1 MNECSFAVRHGPRKG
16 KAVQNY
22 SSRALDVKS
31 LVTDEAL
38 VRERRAQI
46 VAGAVKLFSEKGYD
60 QTTVQQVAKKAGVST
75 GLIYQYVHD
84 KEDLLLLSILDVVDS
99 YAREI
104 PAALEGVE
112 QPLDRCCAAFAAYC
126 RVVDARR
133 DATLLAYR
141 STNSLPPK
149 RQQLIKDAEL
159 ETNELIG
166 ACIQDCV
173 NQGLFRDVD
182 IGLATYQLVMYAHA
196 WALKHWHFVKRI
208 DLEVYISRG
217 LDLFLHG
224 LLTDKG
230 HKHLQR
236 QTANNGKT
244 VLPRKR

>member
-1 MNECSFAVRHGPRKG
+1 M
-16 KAVQNY
+16 QNY
-22 SSRALDVKS
+22 SSRALEVKS

-38 VRERRAQI
+38 VRERRSQI
-46 VAGAVKLFSEKGYD
+46 VAGAVKLFSQRGYY

-99 YAREI
+99 YAQEI

-112 QPLDRCCAAFAAYC
+112 LPLDRCCAAFAAYC

-133 DATLLAYR
+133 EATLLAYR
-141 STNSLPPK
+141 STMSLPPR

-159 ETNELIG
+159 ETNALIG

-173 NQGLFRDVD
+173 DQGLFRDID
-182 IGLATYQLVMYAHA
+182 IDLATYQLVMYAHA
-196 WALKHWHFVKRI
+196 WALKYWHFVKRI

-230 HKHLQR
+230 HRHLRR
-236 QTANNGKT
+236 QTVGNGKAAT
-244 VLPRKR
+244 RRKP

>member
-1 MNECSFAVRHGPRKG
+1 MPKR
-16 KAVQNY
+16 
-22 SSRALDVKS
+22 SRRAPEVKS

-46 VAGAVKLFSEKGYD
+46 VAGAVKQFSKKGYD
-60 QTTVQQVAKKAGVST
+60 RTTVQEVARKSGVST
-75 GLIYQYVHD
+75 GLIYQYVRD
-84 KEDLLLLSILDVVDS
+84 KEDLLLLSILDVVES
-99 YAREI
+99 YARDI

-133 DATLLAYR
+133 EAALLAYR
-141 STNSLPPK
+141 STMSLPPR

-159 ETNELIG
+159 ETNALIG
-166 ACIQDCV
+166 ACIKDCV
-173 NQGLFRDVD
+173 DQGLFRDID
-182 IGLATYQLVMYAHA
+182 IDLATYQLVMYAHA

-230 HKHLQR
+230 RSRLQR
-236 QTANNGKT
+236 HPAGNGKAAS
-244 VLPRKR
+244 PRRH

>member
-1 MNECSFAVRHGPRKG
+1 M
-16 KAVQNY
+16 QNY
-22 SSRALDVKS
+22 SSRALEVKS
-31 LVTDEAL
+31 LVSDEAL
-38 VRERRAQI
+38 VRERRTQI
-46 VAGAVKLFSEKGYD
+46 VAAAVKLFSKKGYD

-104 PAALEGVE
+104 PAALESVE

-126 RVVDARR
+126 RVVDSRR
-133 DATLLAYR
+133 DAALLAYR
-141 STNSLPPK
+141 STNSLPAR

-166 ACIQDCV
+166 ACIKDCID
-173 NQGLFRDVD
+173 QGLFRNVDVD
-182 IGLATYQLVMYAHA
+182 LAAYQLVMYAHA

-224 LLTDKG
+224 LLSDRG
-230 HKHLQR
+230 RRQLQR
-236 QTANNGKT
+236 QTGENGRVAT
-244 VLPRKR
+244 GRKL

>member
-1 MNECSFAVRHGPRKG
+1 
-16 KAVQNY
+16 VQNY

-38 VRERRAQI
+38 VRERRTQI
-46 VAGAVKLFSEKGYD
+46 VAGAVQLFSQKGYD

-112 QPLDRCCAAFAAYC
+112 LPLDRCCAAFAAYC

-133 DATLLAYR
+133 EATLLAYR
-141 STNSLPPK
+141 STHSLPPR

-159 ETNELIG
+159 ETNALIG

-173 NQGLFRDVD
+173 DLGLFRDVD
-182 IGLATYQLVMYAHA
+182 IDLATYQLVMYAHA
-196 WALKHWHFVKRI
+196 WALKYWHFVKCI

-230 HKHLQR
+230 RKQLQR
-236 QTANNGKT
+236 QTADSGNASG
-244 VLPRKR
+244 RKR

>member
-1 MNECSFAVRHGPRKG
+1 
-16 KAVQNY
+16 VQNY

-31 LVTDEAL
+31 LVSDEAL

-46 VAGAVKLFSEKGYD
+46 VAGAIKLFSQKGYD

-99 YAREI
+99 YAQEI
-104 PAALEGVE
+104 PAALAGVE

-126 RVVDARR
+126 RVVNARR
-133 DATLLAYR
+133 EATLLAYR
-141 STNSLPPK
+141 STMALPPA
-149 RQQLIKDAEL
+149 RQQLIKEAEL
-159 ETNELIG
+159 ETNALIG
-166 ACIQDCV
+166 ACIKDCV
-173 NQGLFRDVD
+173 DLGLFRDVD
-182 IGLATYQLVMYAHA
+182 IDLATYQLVMYAHA

-224 LLTDKG
+224 LLTEKG
-230 HKHLQR
+230 RATLQR
-236 QTANNGKT
+236 QDAGHGRA
-244 VLPRKR
+244 LSGRKR

>member
-1 MNECSFAVRHGPRKG
+1 MQKH
-16 KAVQNY
+16 
-22 SSRALDVKS
+22 SSRAPEVKS

-38 VRERRAQI
+38 VRERRTQI
-46 VAGAVKLFSEKGYD
+46 VAGAVKLFSKKGYD
-60 QTTVQQVAKKAGVST
+60 RTTVQEVAKKAGVST
-75 GLIYQYVHD
+75 GLIYQYVRD

-133 DATLLAYR
+133 GAALLAYR
-141 STNSLPPK
+141 STMSLPPR

-166 ACIQDCV
+166 ACIKECV

-182 IGLATYQLVMYAHA
+182 VDLATYQLVMYAHA

-230 HKHLQR
+230 RKQLQR
-236 QTANNGKT
+236 QHAGNGKG
-244 VLPRKR
+244 VPGCRQ

>member
-1 MNECSFAVRHGPRKG
+1 MRPPQRRTPEKG

-22 SSRALDVKS
+22 SSRALEVKS

-46 VAGAVKLFSEKGYD
+46 VAGAVKLFSKNGYD

-99 YAREI
+99 YARDI

-133 DATLLAYR
+133 GAALLAYR
-141 STNSLPPK
+141 STNSLPPR

-159 ETNELIG
+159 ETNALIG
-166 ACIQDCV
+166 TCIKECID
-173 NQGLFRDVD
+173 QGLFRDVD
-182 IGLATYQLVMYAHA
+182 IDLATYQLVMYAHA

-230 HKHLQR
+230 RQQLQSQAAGNGR
-236 QTANNGKT
+236 TA
-244 VLPRKR
+244 PKRGR